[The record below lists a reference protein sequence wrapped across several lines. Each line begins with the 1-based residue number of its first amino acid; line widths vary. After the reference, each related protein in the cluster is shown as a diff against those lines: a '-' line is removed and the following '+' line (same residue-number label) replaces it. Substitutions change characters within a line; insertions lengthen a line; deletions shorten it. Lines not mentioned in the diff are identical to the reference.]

1 MNEPTDSPVDGS
13 IDWAARQNNPVK
25 RFLNGLERVTLLL
38 ERPVNRLVREP
49 QFNPLYHTGT
59 ITVFLLILVA
69 VTGVYLTMF
78 FQFGFEASYQAVARV
93 EISPI
98 GRIMRALHRYA
109 SDLALLAAL
118 LHGYRTFFMDRFRGP
133 CWLAWVTGVVSA
145 ALIWI
150 IGVTGYWLVVDERA
164 QLLTQSLIRVVG
176 GWALGARFLLD
187 NLLSDA
193 AGAGWAPIMLVLI
206 VHVGL
211 SVAVGRVLRDPHP
224 AVEPAQGGSAAFLI
238 GLVAGIVVLASILAP
253 VGMLAKASPLQLP
266 GPVDIDLFYL
276 FYLPAALRWPALP
289 FWGGVALLGILAT
302 IIPWLLIRKPLPP
315 IRIDAARCTGCTLCA
330 ADCPYRAI
338 VMAPREDDSGH
349 KLIAVVNPKL
359 CVSCGVCIGSCSFMA
374 MTLGNRPAE
383 PLWDET
389 AARAAEG
396 YRGAGGQPVKVVFTC
411 ERHAAQGARG
421 YVGLRPA
428 RFQKTSQ
435 VSGADDLR
443 LIVIP
448 ITCIAM
454 AHPDLA
460 AKALAAGAAE
470 VQFVGCPPEDCA
482 NREGN
487 VFMQQRLERKRL
499 PRAGHKLDGAAP
511 ASDWLP
517 PDDFGWALTAKTHQ
531 SRGDGV
537 RLRGFEGELASL
549 CCPWARCW
557 SR

>member
-1 MNEPTDSPVDGS
+1 MTEHTDSPVDGS

-133 CWLAWVTGVVSA
+133 RWLAWVTGVVSA

-211 SVAVGRVLRDPHP
+211 SVAVG
-224 AVEPAQGGSAAFLI
+224 AFFVIHIRRL
-238 GLVAGIVVLASILAP
+238 SRPKLAP
-253 VGMLAKASPLQLP
+253 PRFWIGAGGGDRRPGVDPCAGRHVGEGQPAAAARP
-266 GPVDIDLFYL
+266 GRYRSVLL
-276 FYLPAALRWPALP
+276 VLPA
-289 FWGGVALLGILAT
+289 GGAPVARAALLGRRGN
-302 IIPWLLIRKPLPP
+302 PGDSRHNHPV
-315 IRIDAARCTGCTLCA
+315 A
-330 ADCPYRAI
+330 ADPQ
-338 VMAPREDDSGH
+338 
-349 KLIAVVNPKL
+349 
-359 CVSCGVCIGSCSFMA
+359 
-374 MTLGNRPAE
+374 
-383 PLWDET
+383 
-389 AARAAEG
+389 AAAADPHR
-396 YRGAGGQPVKVVFTC
+396 RGALHRLHPL
-411 ERHAAQGARG
+411 RG
-421 YVGLRPA
+421 
-428 RFQKTSQ
+428 
-435 VSGADDLR
+435 
-443 LIVIP
+443 
-448 ITCIAM
+448 
-454 AHPDLA
+454 
-460 AKALAAGAAE
+460 
-470 VQFVGCPPEDCA
+470 
-482 NREGN
+482 
-487 VFMQQRLERKRL
+487 RL
-499 PRAGHKLDGAAP
+499 PVPSHRHGPAGG
-511 ASDWLP
+511 
-517 PDDFGWALTAKTHQ
+517 
-531 SRGDGV
+531 
-537 RLRGFEGELASL
+537 
-549 CCPWARCW
+549 
-557 SR
+557 

>member
-1 MNEPTDSPVDGS
+1 MNEHTDSPVEGS

-133 CWLAWVTGVVSA
+133 RWLAWVTGVVSA

-211 SVAVGRVLRDPHP
+211 SVAVG
-224 AVEPAQGGSAAFLI
+224 AFFVIHIRRLSRPKLAPPRFWI
-238 GLVAGIVVLASILAP
+238 ALVAGIVVLASILAP
-253 VGMLAKASPLQLP
+253 VGMLAKASPLRLP

-289 FWGGVALLGILAT
+289 FWGGVAILGILAT

-338 VMAPREDDSGH
+338 VMAPREDDSGR

-374 MTLGNRPAE
+374 MTLGDRPAE

-389 AARAAEG
+389 AARVAGG
-396 YRGAGGQPVKVVFTC
+396 YREAGGQPVKVVFTC
-411 ERHAAQGARG
+411 ERHAAQGARR
-421 YVGLRPA
+421 YMRDLTRP
-428 RFQKTSQ
+428 
-435 VSGADDLR
+435 
-443 LIVIP
+443 
-448 ITCIAM
+448 
-454 AHPDLA
+454 
-460 AKALAAGAAE
+460 
-470 VQFVGCPPEDCA
+470 
-482 NREGN
+482 
-487 VFMQQRLERKRL
+487 
-499 PRAGHKLDGAAP
+499 
-511 ASDWLP
+511 
-517 PDDFGWALTAKTHQ
+517 
-531 SRGDGV
+531 
-537 RLRGFEGELASL
+537 
-549 CCPWARCW
+549 
-557 SR
+557 

>member
-1 MNEPTDSPVDGS
+1 MNEHTDSPVDGS

-133 CWLAWVTGVVSA
+133 RWLAWVTGVVSA

-211 SVAVGRVLRDPHP
+211 SVAVG
-224 AVEPAQGGSAAFLI
+224 AFFVIHIRRLSRPKLAPPRFWI
-238 GLVAGIVVLASILAP
+238 ALVAGIVVLASILAP
-253 VGMLAKASPLQLP
+253 VGMLAKASPLRLP

-289 FWGGVALLGILAT
+289 FWGGVAILGILAT

-338 VMAPREDDSGH
+338 VMAPREDDSGR

-374 MTLGNRPAE
+374 MTLGDRPAE

-389 AARAAEG
+389 AARVAGGYREADGTAGQGRVHVRAA
-396 YRGAGGQPVKVVFTC
+396 RGAGRARVYARHSASALKPPGCQTQSPL
-411 ERHAAQGARG
+411 ERAGPSANEDDRHPRHLHRHGASRSRG
-421 YVGLRPA
+421 EGAGCGRGRSAIRRLPAGGLR
-428 RFQKTSQ
+428 
-435 VSGADDLR
+435 
-443 LIVIP
+443 
-448 ITCIAM
+448 
-454 AHPDLA
+454 
-460 AKALAAGAAE
+460 
-470 VQFVGCPPEDCA
+470 
-482 NREGN
+482 
-487 VFMQQRLERKRL
+487 
-499 PRAGHKLDGAAP
+499 
-511 ASDWLP
+511 
-517 PDDFGWALTAKTHQ
+517 Q
-531 SRGDGV
+531 SRGQRFRAAASRTQAAAAGGACARRCGAAVGDG
-537 RLRGFEGELASL
+537 RGGVGLA
-549 CCPWARCW
+549 AAG
-557 SR
+557 